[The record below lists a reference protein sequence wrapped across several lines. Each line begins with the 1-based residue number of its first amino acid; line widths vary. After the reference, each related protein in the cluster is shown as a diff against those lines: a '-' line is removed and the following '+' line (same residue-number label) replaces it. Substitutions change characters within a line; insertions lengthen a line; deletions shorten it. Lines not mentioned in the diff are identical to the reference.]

1 MTVSEIRRKCSNFN
15 SKSFK
20 LFAMKLQILLLAFSA
35 AALGSCSTSYKSGQT
50 PDDVYYSP
58 ARPQDEYVRV
68 EQNDDR
74 QYRYDDEYYDDRY
87 LRMKVQ
93 NRSRWSELNDWYYYD
108 RYSYSHNYYY
118 GTYNNPYNSWNYY
131 YNPYCHNNVVVV
143 NPKGAVSQNTYVK
156 PRNFS
161 LSGYTNNTYNNS
173 NIITATSK
181 TPRPGISRPV
191 FNNANTTTNSGK
203 KNSSS
208 LSNTIRQIVTGNNNN
223 NNDNNNSTP
232 TRTYTPSNSSSTN
245 SSSSGNNN
253 SSGSSG
259 SSGGGV
265 SRPNRGGN

>member
-1 MTVSEIRRKCSNFN
+1 
-15 SKSFK
+15 
-20 LFAMKLQILLLAFSA
+20 MKLQILLLAFSA
-35 AALGSCSTSYKSGQT
+35 AALGSCTTSYKSGQT

-87 LRMKVQ
+87 LRMKVH
-93 NRSRWSELNDWYYYD
+93 NRNRWIDLNDWYYYD

-118 GTYNNPYNSWNYY
+118 GSYNNPYNSWNYY
-131 YNPYCHNNVVVV
+131 YNPYCHNNIVVV
-143 NPKGAVSQNTYVK
+143 NPKGSVSQNTYVK
-156 PRNFS
+156 PRNFA

-181 TPRPGISRPV
+181 TPKAGISRPV
-191 FNNANTTTNSGK
+191 FNNSNTTTNTRTQK
-203 KNSSS
+203 KTSNG
-208 LSNTIRQIVTGNNNN
+208 LSNTIRQIVTGST
-223 NNDNNNSTP
+223 NNDNNSGSNNAP
-232 TRTYTPSNSSSTN
+232 TRTYNPSNSSSSN
-245 SSSSGNNN
+245 SSGNN

-259 SSGGGV
+259 SSSSGGGV

>member
-1 MTVSEIRRKCSNFN
+1 
-15 SKSFK
+15 
-20 LFAMKLQILLLAFSA
+20 MKLQILLLAFSA
-35 AALGSCSTSYKSGQT
+35 AALGSCTTSYKSGQT

-58 ARPQDEYVRV
+58 ARPHDEYVRV

-87 LRMKVQ
+87 LRMKVH
-93 NRSRWSELNDWYYYD
+93 NRNRWSDLNDWYYYD

-118 GTYNNPYNSWNYY
+118 GSYNNPYNSWNYY
-131 YNPYCHNNVVVV
+131 YNPYCHNNVILV
-143 NPKGAVSQNTYVK
+143 NPKGSVSQNTYVK

-181 TPRPGISRPV
+181 TPKTGISRPV
-191 FNNANTTTNSGK
+191 FNNSNTTTNTSSQK
-203 KNSSS
+203 KTSNG
-208 LSNTIRQIVTGNNNN
+208 LSNTIRQIVTGNT
-223 NNDNNNSTP
+223 NNDNNSSSNNAP
-232 TRTYTPSNSSSTN
+232 TRTYNPSNSSSSN
-245 SSSSGNNN
+245 SSGNN

-259 SSGGGV
+259 SSSSGGGV

>member
-1 MTVSEIRRKCSNFN
+1 
-15 SKSFK
+15 
-20 LFAMKLQILLLAFSA
+20 MKLQILLLAFSA
-35 AALGSCSTSYKSGQT
+35 AALGSCTTSYKTGQT

-118 GTYNNPYNSWNYY
+118 GSYNNPYNSWNYY
-131 YNPYCHNNVVVV
+131 YNPYCHNNVIAVY
-143 NPKGAVSQNTYVK
+143 PKGSVSQNTYVK

-191 FNNANTTTNSGK
+191 FNNSNRTNTSGQR
-203 KNSSS
+203 KNSNG
-208 LSNTIRQIVTGNNNN
+208 LSNTIRQIVTGNS
-223 NNDNNNSTP
+223 NDNNSGSNNAP

-245 SSSSGNNN
+245 SSGNN

-259 SSGGGV
+259 SSGSKV
-265 SRPNRGGN
+265 SRPTRGGN